1 MYTCIIFNAQLYKKY
16 TTLVFP
22 LRATFSTKILK
33 EYTRREKSFKIE
45 SRPNF
50 KIILR
55 IFNFV
60 FNFAIIDCQRENDK
74 NTEILTPG

>member
-33 EYTRREKSFKIE
+33 GYMRREKSLKIE

-50 KIILR
+50 
-55 IFNFV
+55 
-60 FNFAIIDCQRENDK
+60 
-74 NTEILTPG
+74 